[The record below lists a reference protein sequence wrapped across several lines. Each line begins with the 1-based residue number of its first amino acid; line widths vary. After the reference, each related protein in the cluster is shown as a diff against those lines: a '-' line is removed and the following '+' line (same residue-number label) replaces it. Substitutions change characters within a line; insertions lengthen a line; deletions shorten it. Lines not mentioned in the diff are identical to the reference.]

1 MKIEAQ
7 LPTVLATGSVSSAP
21 TKPALEDEQRGKLP
35 ILASH
40 GGRELWLALHQA
52 LQSQGHAHGEHQ
64 RHLGF
69 VNLDAQLDY
78 LPDIETGRKALSE
91 NDWIPAKRKVMRGM
105 GGVPDDSSFAIPS
118 IAREGGDLPPPPP
131 TTGRNSLLSTGE
143 TGNQGLRLQY
153 LLASRSSPHP
163 RLSPCWGPNLRFSC
177 RSPSMP

>member
-1 MKIEAQ
+1 MKNEAQ

-91 NDWIPAKRKVMRGM
+91 MIGYLQ
-105 GGVPDDSSFAIPS
+105 S
-118 IAREGGDLPPPPP
+118 AR
-131 TTGRNSLLSTGE
+131 
-143 TGNQGLRLQY
+143 
-153 LLASRSSPHP
+153 
-163 RLSPCWGPNLRFSC
+163 
-177 RSPSMP
+177 